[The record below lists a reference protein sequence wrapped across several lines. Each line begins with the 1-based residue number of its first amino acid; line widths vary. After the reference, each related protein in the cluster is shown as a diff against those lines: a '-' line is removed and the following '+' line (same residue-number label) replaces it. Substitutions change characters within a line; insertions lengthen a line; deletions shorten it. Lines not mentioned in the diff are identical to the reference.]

1 MIRAPKISWILEN
14 KCFFLDL
21 GSWVA
26 RNALQSIG
34 NYFYSIVRI
43 VFLKINLSP
52 RFVSRCSGTP
62 RDYCAKRLLRPGPR
76 KLEMSVCPSVRPF
89 VRPFAIYVIFAKSI
103 WTPDT
108 LRSPS
113 QNEHFCVAEQNPKSL
128 TRMLPLMCK
137 FWWSL
142 FWSKTVFLPKKYHRL
157 LGMKTYENHQNR
169 CSLTVCFWVD
179 LVKNHSFPV
188 DAHVTQRMTRSIIF
202 AISN

>member
-1 MIRAPKISWILEN
+1 MHR
-14 KCFFLDL
+14 
-21 GSWVA
+21 
-26 RNALQSIG
+26 
-34 NYFYSIVRI
+34 SIVNFDNRNDSKPVI
-43 VFLKINLSP
+43 WW
-52 RFVSRCSGTP
+52 SRLV
-62 RDYCAKRLLRPGPR
+62 AAL
-76 KLEMSVCPSVRPF
+76 
-89 VRPFAIYVIFAKSI
+89 I

-128 TRMLPLMCK
+128 ARMLPLMSV

-157 LGMKTYENHQNR
+157 LGVKTYENHQNR

-179 LVKNHSFPV
+179 LIKKYSFPV

-202 AISN
+202 AQYQINYNHILQSFAPPALQDAV

>member
-1 MIRAPKISWILEN
+1 
-14 KCFFLDL
+14 
-21 GSWVA
+21 
-26 RNALQSIG
+26 
-34 NYFYSIVRI
+34 
-43 VFLKINLSP
+43 
-52 RFVSRCSGTP
+52 
-62 RDYCAKRLLRPGPR
+62 
-76 KLEMSVCPSVRPF
+76 MSVCPSVRPSVRPF
-89 VRPFAIYVIFAKSI
+89 VRPSVRASEIFAIFAKSI

-113 QNEHFCVAEQNPKSL
+113 QNEHFGVSGQNQKSL

-157 LGMKTYENHQNR
+157 LGVKTYENHQNR

-179 LVKNHSFPV
+179 LTKKYSFPV

-202 AISN
+202 AQYQINYNHILQSFAPPALRDAV